1 MGTNTSEMKIREI
14 LILGIFLCVSLSCR
28 ANERCTFKVL
38 AFYTAKNDAAHI
50 SFVREA
56 NTWFSKTGHKFNFC
70 YEATDNWNLLNEE
83 YLSAYQVV
91 IFLDTRPENPLQ
103 RSVFEKYMKNGGGWL
118 GFHFSAFALSP
129 SSYPNNWDWYQNS
142 FLACGAYSGNTWR
155 PTAAT
160 LKVENR
166 DHPITRK
173 FPKKIKSTP
182 NEWYKWEKDL
192 QTNTDIEILL
202 SIHPKSFP
210 LGTGPKP
217 HEIWHSGYYPVVWTN
232 KKYRMVYFN
241 MGHNDIDYENG
252 THEELSL
259 TFGKEDQNRL
269 ILNALLWAG
278 KRNVKT

>member
-1 MGTNTSEMKIREI
+1 MGIRKI
-14 LILGIFLCVSLSCR
+14 LIWGILLCVGLSSW
-28 ANERCTFKVL
+28 ANEPCTFKVL
-38 AFYTAKNDAAHI
+38 AFYTAKNDTAHI
-50 SFVREA
+50 SFVGEA
-56 NTWFSKTGHKFNFC
+56 NTWFSKMERQYNFC

-103 RSVFEKYMKNGGGWL
+103 RSAFEKYMKNGGGWL

-142 FLACGAYSGNTWR
+142 FLGCGAYSGNTWR

-192 QTNTDIEILL
+192 QTNPDIEILL

-217 HEIWHSGYYPVVWTN
+217 HEIWYSGYYPVIWTN

-252 THEELSL
+252 THKELSF
-259 TFGKEDQNRL
+259 TFGKENQNKL

-278 KRNVKT
+278 NGM